1 MNGFWV
7 FMLIVDMTVPLI
19 MIVFGILFLKKPP
32 KNINELF
39 GYRTTMS
46 MKNIDTWDF
55 AHKYCGRLWL
65 RLGLAL
71 MPLSVIAM
79 IFVIGDEESAAT
91 AAVGSAVCV
100 VQIVALMVSIIPTE
114 NALKKTFDE
123 NGIRRS

>member
-39 GYRTTMS
+39 GYRTAMS
-46 MKNIDTWDF
+46 MKNSDTWAF
-55 AHKYCGRLWL
+55 AQKHCGKLWL
-65 RLGLAL
+65 RIGLVL
-71 MPLSVIAM
+71 MPLSIIAM
-79 IFVIGDEESAAT
+79 IFVIGDEESTAT
-91 AAVGSAVCV
+91 AVVGSAVCF
-100 VQIVALMVSIIPTE
+100 VQIVTLMVSIFPTE